1 MNLRELEYPMHSR
14 ILVPIVVAL
23 TLTLASC
30 SRERQDWKAAQAADT
45 AEAYT
50 DFVKKHPAGEL
61 ATQAQARLA
70 QIVDERDWQ
79 FAATAD
85 TPEAYQRFVQLHPGS
100 KWAEEARIRIES
112 FALGAQPLA
121 APVSSSATAP
131 APASAGPAPAV
142 PTTPDETPV
151 IAPAREPAPT
161 PKPAP
166 AKPAAA
172 PRSTSFGIQLGAFGT
187 EQKAH
192 SEWQRLERAHVDLLG
207 GLSSSVTSVKAG
219 SGTLWRLRA
228 ATASE
233 AKSRSLCASLA
244 ARGVSCV
251 VVLPNDVAK

>member
-14 ILVPIVVAL
+14 ILVTIVAAL
-23 TLTLASC
+23 TLTLLASC

-50 DFVKKHPAGEL
+50 DFVRKHPGGEL
-61 ATQAQARLA
+61 ATQAHARLA

-112 FALGAQPLA
+112 FALGAQPAALPASPPVPASAPEPA
-121 APVSSSATAP
+121 APTPDESRVSAP
-131 APASAGPAPAV
+131 APGP
-142 PTTPDETPV
+142 E
-151 IAPAREPAPT
+151 
-161 PKPAP
+161 P
-166 AKPAAA
+166 AKPAAV
-172 PRSTSFGIQLGAFGT
+172 PRSTSFGIQLGAFGS
-187 EQKAH
+187 EQKAR
-192 SEWQRLERAHVDLLG
+192 SEWQRLERAHADLLG
-207 GLSSSVTSVKAG
+207 GLSSSVTSVKG
-219 SGTLWRLRA
+219 SSGTLWRLRA

-233 AKSRSLCASLA
+233 AKSRSLCASLK

-251 VVLPNDVAK
+251 VVLPNGVAK

>member
-14 ILVPIVVAL
+14 ILVTIVAAL
-23 TLTLASC
+23 TLTLAAC
-30 SRERQDWKAAQAADT
+30 SRERQDWKSAQAADT

-50 DFVKKHPAGEL
+50 DFVRKHPGGEL
-61 ATQAQARLA
+61 ALQAQARLA

-112 FALGAQPLA
+112 FALGAQPA
-121 APVSSSATAP
+121 VSTASRP
-131 APASAGPAPAV
+131 APATAVEAAP
-142 PTTPDETPV
+142 TPEESPIV
-151 IAPAREPAPT
+151 APARDAPAAAHP
-161 PKPAP
+161 PEP

-172 PRSTSFGIQLGAFGT
+172 PRSTSFGIQLGAFGS
-187 EQKAH
+187 EQKAR
-192 SEWQRLERAHVDLLG
+192 SEWQRLERAHADLLG
-207 GLSSSVTSVKAG
+207 GLSSSVTSVKGG

-233 AKSRSLCASLA
+233 AKSRSLCASLT

-251 VVLPNDVAK
+251 VVLPNGVAK

>member
-1 MNLRELEYPMHSR
+1 MNLRELEYPMHLR
-14 ILVPIVVAL
+14 ILVPIVAAL

-112 FALGAQPLA
+112 FALGAQPA
-121 APVSSSATAP
+121 SSAASPRASASIP
-131 APASAGPAPAV
+131 APAAP
-142 PTTPDETPV
+142 TPEESPV
-151 IAPAREPAPT
+151 SAPAREPVSAPV
-161 PKPAP
+161 PEP

-172 PRSTSFGIQLGAFGT
+172 SRSTSFGIQLGAFGT
-187 EQKAH
+187 EQKAR
-192 SEWQRLERAHVDLLG
+192 SEWQRLERAHADLLG
-207 GLSSSVTSVKAG
+207 GLSSSVTSVKGG

-233 AKSRSLCASLA
+233 AKSRSLCASLT

-251 VVLPNDVAK
+251 VVLPNGVAK